1 MVKSLRV
8 SNVNNKLQRGE
19 LFWETNLT
27 RHKCGFNNISLY
39 YQSFDEDTDDGE
51 YDDDGDDD
59 GEDDDDGDDDDF
71 YIDKNRGHHLSVPF
85 RECFITEQ
93 TQSNTWNL
101 LYNDITMIMKITIK
115 LK

>member
-1 MVKSLRV
+1 M
-8 SNVNNKLQRGE
+8 
-19 LFWETNLT
+19 T

-39 YQSFDEDTDDGE
+39 YYSYDADTDDGE
-51 YDDDGDDD
+51 YD
-59 GEDDDDGDDDDF
+59 EDDGDDDDF

-101 LYNDITMIMKITIK
+101 SYGDITMIMKITII
-115 LK
+115 LKKDFKSLK

>member
-1 MVKSLRV
+1 MIL
-8 SNVNNKLQRGE
+8 
-19 LFWETNLT
+19 
-27 RHKCGFNNISLY
+27 
-39 YQSFDEDTDDGE
+39 DDDDDDDDANDD
-51 YDDDGDDD
+51 DDDGDDD
-59 GEDDDDGDDDDF
+59 DDDDDGDEDDF

-101 LYNDITMIMKITIK
+101 SYGDITMFMEITII